1 MMHKLLTFKIGV
13 AAFVLAGLLI
23 AAPPQSPSRPPP
35 ETAEAAGQSDE
46 LIRHSDEL
54 IRHPVEPKPLP
65 SNSPATRSSGSLLQA
80 THSAPPRAPQIV
92 VASTQQ
98 RLINQD
104 RASAGLPPLAWNSCL
119 AAIAT
124 QNALRM
130 ATQGYI
136 SHANGV
142 TLDLGC
148 HVGSR
153 AGENIGYLSAGIN
166 DVEMNA
172 MFMAS
177 AEHRANILGPYHYI
191 ATAWVV
197 APNGY
202 AYIAVEF
209 G

>member
-1 MMHKLLTFKIGV
+1 MHKLLAPKIGV
-13 AAFVLAGLLI
+13 AALLLTGLLI
-23 AAPPQSPSRPPP
+23 AAPPQSASRPPP

-46 LIRHSDEL
+46 LIRH
-54 IRHPVEPKPLP
+54 PVEPKPLP
-65 SNSPATRSSGSLLQA
+65 SNSPAARSSGSLVQA
-80 THSAPPRAPQIV
+80 TRPASPRAPQIV
-92 VASTQQ
+92 VATTQQ

-104 RASAGLPPLAWNSCL
+104 RASVGLPPLAWNSCL

-177 AEHRANILGPYHYI
+177 AEHRANILGPYHYV

>member
-1 MMHKLLTFKIGV
+1 MHKLLTFKIGV

-46 LIRHSDEL
+46 LIRH
-54 IRHPVEPKPLP
+54 PVDPKPLP
-65 SNSPATRSSGSLLQA
+65 SNLPATRSSGSLLQA

-197 APNGY
+197 ARPTPC
-202 AYIAVEF
+202 VPPVVRSP
-209 G
+209 

>member
-1 MMHKLLTFKIGV
+1 MMHKLLAPKIGV
-13 AAFVLAGLLI
+13 AAFLLAGLLI
-23 AAPPQSPSRPPP
+23 AALAQPASRPAPA
-35 ETAEAAGQSDE
+35 TAEAAGQ
-46 LIRHSDEL
+46 SDEL

-65 SNSPATRSSGSLLQA
+65 SNSPAARSSGSLVQA
-80 THSAPPRAPQIV
+80 TRPASPRAPQIV
-92 VASTQQ
+92 VATTQQ

-104 RASAGLPPLAWNSCL
+104 RASVGLPPLAWNSCL

-136 SHANGV
+136 SHANGA

-166 DVEMNA
+166 DLKMNA

-177 AEHRANILGPYHYI
+177 AEHRANILGPYHYV
-191 ATAWVV
+191 ATVWVV

>member
-1 MMHKLLTFKIGV
+1 MMHKLLAPKIGV
-13 AAFVLAGLLI
+13 AAFLLAGLLI
-23 AAPPQSPSRPPP
+23 AALAQPASRPPP
-35 ETAEAAGQSDE
+35 ATAEAAGQSDQ
-46 LIRHSDEL
+46 L
-54 IRHPVEPKPLP
+54 IRHPVDPKPLP
-65 SNSPATRSSGSLLQA
+65 SNSPATRSSASLLPA
-80 THSAPPRAPQIV
+80 THPAPPRAPQLV
-92 VASTQQ
+92 VASTQH

-104 RASAGLPPLAWNSCL
+104 RASVGLPPLAWNSCL

-177 AEHRANILGPYHYI
+177 AEHRANILGPYHYV

>member
-1 MMHKLLTFKIGV
+1 MMDKLLPPKIGV
-13 AAFVLAGLLI
+13 AAFVLTGLLV
-23 AAPPQSPSRPPP
+23 AALAQPASRLPS
-35 ETAEAAGQSDE
+35 EIAEATGQPDQT
-46 LIRHSDEL
+46 IRH
-54 IRHPVEPKPLP
+54 RVEPKPPP
-65 SNSPATRSSGSLLQA
+65 SNSPATRSSSPLIQVA
-80 THSAPPRAPQIV
+80 PSAPPRATQLV

-104 RASAGLPPLAWNSCL
+104 RAGAGLAPLSWNSCL
-119 AAIAT
+119 AAIAI

-130 ATQGYI
+130 AAQGYI

-148 HVGSR
+148 HLGSQT
-153 AGENIGYLSAGIN
+153 GENIGYLSGGIN

-177 AEHRANILGPYHYI
+177 AEHRANILGPYHYV

>member
-1 MMHKLLTFKIGV
+1 MMHKLLTPKIGV
-13 AAFVLAGLLI
+13 AAFLLTGLLI
-23 AAPPQSPSRPPP
+23 AAAAQSASRPTP
-35 ETAEAAGQSDE
+35 ETAVAAGQ
-46 LIRHSDEL
+46 SDEL

-65 SNSPATRSSGSLLQA
+65 SNSPAARTSGSLVQA
-80 THSAPPRAPQIV
+80 THPAPPRAPQLV

-177 AEHRANILGPYHYI
+177 AEHRANILGPYHYV

>member
-1 MMHKLLTFKIGV
+1 M
-13 AAFVLAGLLI
+13 
-23 AAPPQSPSRPPP
+23 Q
-35 ETAEAAGQSDE
+35 
-46 LIRHSDEL
+46 
-54 IRHPVEPKPLP
+54 
-65 SNSPATRSSGSLLQA
+65 ATRPAS
-80 THSAPPRAPQIV
+80 PRAPQIV
-92 VASTQQ
+92 VATTQQ

-104 RASAGLPPLAWNSCL
+104 RASVGLPPLAWNSCL

-136 SHANGV
+136 SHANGA

-166 DVEMNA
+166 DLKMNA

-177 AEHRANILGPYHYI
+177 AEHRANILGPYHYV
-191 ATAWVV
+191 ATVWVV

>member
-1 MMHKLLTFKIGV
+1 MHKLLAPKIGV
-13 AAFVLAGLLI
+13 AAFLLAGLLI
-23 AAPPQSPSRPPP
+23 AALAQPASRPAPA
-35 ETAEAAGQSDE
+35 TAEAAGQ
-46 LIRHSDEL
+46 SDEL

-65 SNSPATRSSGSLLQA
+65 SNSPAARSSGSLVQA
-80 THSAPPRAPQIV
+80 TRPASPRAPQIV
-92 VASTQQ
+92 VATTQQ

-104 RASAGLPPLAWNSCL
+104 RASVGLPPLAWNSCL

-136 SHANGV
+136 SHANGA

-166 DVEMNA
+166 DLKMNA

-177 AEHRANILGPYHYI
+177 AEHRANILGPYHYV
-191 ATAWVV
+191 ATVWVV

>member
-1 MMHKLLTFKIGV
+1 MMHKLLTPKIGV
-13 AAFVLAGLLI
+13 AAFVLTGLLI
-23 AAPPQSPSRPPP
+23 AAAAQSASRPPP
-35 ETAEAAGQSDE
+35 ETAAAAGQSDE
-46 LIRHSDEL
+46 LIRH
-54 IRHPVEPKPLP
+54 PVDPKPLP
-65 SNSPATRSSGSLLQA
+65 SDSPATRSSGSLLQA
-80 THSAPPRAPQIV
+80 THPAPPRAPQLV
-92 VASTQQ
+92 VASTQH

-104 RASAGLPPLAWNSCL
+104 RASVGLPPLAWNSCL

-177 AEHRANILGPYHYI
+177 AEHRANILGPYHYV

>member
-1 MMHKLLTFKIGV
+1 MMHKLLAPKIGV
-13 AAFVLAGLLI
+13 AAFLLAGLLI
-23 AAPPQSPSRPPP
+23 AALAQPASRPAPA
-35 ETAEAAGQSDE
+35 TAEAAGQSDE
-46 LIRHSDEL
+46 LIRH
-54 IRHPVEPKPLP
+54 PVDPKPLP
-65 SNSPATRSSGSLLQA
+65 SNSPATRSSASLLPA
-80 THSAPPRAPQIV
+80 THPAPPRAPQLV

-104 RASAGLPPLAWNSCL
+104 RASVGLPPLAWNSCL

-177 AEHRANILGPYHYI
+177 AEHRANILGPYHYV

>member
-1 MMHKLLTFKIGV
+1 MMHKLLAPKIGV
-13 AAFVLAGLLI
+13 AAFLLAGLLI
-23 AAPPQSPSRPPP
+23 AALSQPASRPAPA
-35 ETAEAAGQSDE
+35 TAEAAGQPDQ
-46 LIRHSDEL
+46 L
-54 IRHPVEPKPLP
+54 IRHPVDPKPLP
-65 SNSPATRSSGSLLQA
+65 SNSPATRSSASLLPA
-80 THSAPPRAPQIV
+80 THPAPPRAPQLV
-92 VASTQQ
+92 VASTQH

-104 RASAGLPPLAWNSCL
+104 RASVGLPPLTWNSCL

-136 SHANGV
+136 SHANGA

-177 AEHRANILGPYHYI
+177 AEHRANILGPYHYV

>member
-1 MMHKLLTFKIGV
+1 M
-13 AAFVLAGLLI
+13 
-23 AAPPQSPSRPPP
+23 
-35 ETAEAAGQSDE
+35 
-46 LIRHSDEL
+46 
-54 IRHPVEPKPLP
+54 
-65 SNSPATRSSGSLLQA
+65 QA
-80 THSAPPRAPQIV
+80 THPAPPRAPQLV

-177 AEHRANILGPYHYI
+177 AEHRANILGPYHYV

-197 APNGY
+197 APN
-202 AYIAVEF
+202 
-209 G
+209 